1 MNHATQHVDLPM
13 TLYSYLGIPPDEVLL
28 FGQNILRD
36 DFQGRALNIIQDEA
50 FLLVHDNQYMT
61 FNPKLKSN
69 NLYDYVSFEPKKTT
83 SINNNI
89 DLRNAML
96 KEIESFIQYYTNG
109 IINNDIFYHFPKSF
123 VLGNK

>member
-1 MNHATQHVDLPM
+1 
-13 TLYSYLGIPPDEVLL
+13 
-28 FGQNILRD
+28 
-36 DFQGRALNIIQDEA
+36 
-50 FLLVHDNQYMT
+50 MT